1 MDLVKLLKGLAP
13 TLATALLGPV
23 GGLAVEV
30 LGEALG
36 IEKPTMEKVKD
47 AFQSGQLTGEQIVA
61 VKTAEQAFLVRCKE
75 LDIDLERVHA
85 GDRDSARAMQKETR
99 SRIPGV
105 LAILI
110 TAGFFGILV
119 GMMTGSLKASGNSEA
134 LLIMLGALGAAWGAV
149 VNFYYG
155 SSRGSDE
162 KTAMLAKKA

>member
-1 MDLVKLLKGLAP
+1 
-13 TLATALLGPV
+13 
-23 GGLAVEV
+23 
-30 LGEALG
+30 
-36 IEKPTMEKVKD
+36 
-47 AFQSGQLTGEQIVA
+47 
-61 VKTAEQAFLVRCKE
+61 
-75 LDIDLERVHA
+75 
-85 GDRDSARAMQKETR
+85 MQKETR